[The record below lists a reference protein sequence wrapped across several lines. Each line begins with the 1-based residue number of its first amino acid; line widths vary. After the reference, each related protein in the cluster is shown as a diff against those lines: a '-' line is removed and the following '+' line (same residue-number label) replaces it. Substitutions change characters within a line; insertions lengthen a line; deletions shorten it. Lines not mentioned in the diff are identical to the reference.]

1 MEPVWSTKSKWPCCQ
16 TSTSGFFKKN
26 GCSLAKDCNTHGSQE
41 SNIFPIAV
49 FLVIESIYRS
59 LYTVWLPAVTGT
71 KRAIY
76 FTHLPFGSGSYFQ
89 GGNVVTYVLR
99 THQFQTSYFHSL
111 IFFCSPGAVTRM
123 FAMFRSIAPFLAI
136 RVREPSSTSR
146 SIMLAEEVSFPI
158 VP

>member
-1 MEPVWSTKSKWPCCQ
+1 MEPVWSTKSKWPCCH
-16 TSTSGFFKKN
+16 TSTSGFLKN
-26 GCSLAKDCNTHGSQE
+26 GGSLARDCNTHGSQE

-59 LYTVWLPAVTGT
+59 LYTLWPAVTGT

-89 GGNVVTYVLR
+89 GGKVVTYVLR
-99 THQFQTSYFHSL
+99 TTNTSISDL
-111 IFFCSPGAVTRM
+111 IFSFSVFFCSSGAVTRM

-146 SIMLAEEVSFPI
+146 SITLAEEVSFPI
-158 VP
+158 VR